1 MNRYLIFRTD
11 RIGDFIFSRIITD
24 AIKKKNSSN
33 IIDFVCSSYNANYV
47 KNFKD
52 INKIFILDK
61 YNLILMIKNLI
72 AINSNKYDYIIIL
85 DGKRRSVFFSIFLN
99 AKYKIVA
106 LKDWRPYLLLRLF
119 FDKYIINSE
128 AKNQYN
134 NFISLAN
141 LIDLKVDKN
150 IDYYKSYVFKKNQI
164 KITDSNFTLLH
175 LDEKW
180 FEGFYYNDFVYM
192 NLNNKNF
199 DMLIKTIF
207 DKFKNKII
215 ITSGYTKVPIF
226 NEIIKKN
233 FIKIDDNKFI
243 SKKYKSR
250 LKFIDNT
257 DFQDLELIVKRSK
270 ILICCEGAISHVSNA
285 FKVKTLALV
294 NYSGVGTGIF
304 WTGHM
309 PKISLIYRT
318 NIKKICS
325 LIKKIN

>member
-24 AIKKKNSSN
+24 SIKKNNSSN
-33 IIDFVCSSYNANYV
+33 IIDFVCSSYNANYI
-47 KNFKD
+47 KNYKD

-99 AKYKIVA
+99 AKYKIVV
-106 LKDWRPYLLLRLF
+106 LKDWRPYLLLKLF
-119 FDKYIINSE
+119 FNKYIINSE
-128 AKNQYN
+128 VKSQYD
-134 NFISLAN
+134 NFTFLAN

-150 IDYYKSYVFKKNQI
+150 ISYYKNYLFKKKKI
-164 KITDSNFTLLH
+164 KDSNFTLLH

-180 FEGFYYNDFVYM
+180 FEGFYYNDFAYM

-199 DMLIKTIF
+199 DIFIKTIF
-207 DKFKNKII
+207 DKFKNNII

-233 FIKIDDNKFI
+233 FIKINDNEFI
-243 SKKYKSR
+243 SKKYKNR
-250 LKFIDNT
+250 LKFFDNT
-257 DFQDLELIVKRSK
+257 DFQDLELIVKKSK

-285 FKVKTLALV
+285 FKIKTLALV
-294 NYSGVGTGIF
+294 NYSGVRTGIF
-304 WTGHM
+304 WTSHM
-309 PKISLIYRT
+309 SRISLIYRT

-325 LIKKIN
+325 IIKNIK

>member
-33 IIDFVCSSYNANYV
+33 IIDFVCSSYNANYI

-226 NEIIKKN
+226 NEIIKKK

-243 SKKYKSR
+243 SKKYKNR
-250 LKFIDNT
+250 LKFFDNT
-257 DFQDLELIVKRSK
+257 DFQDLEVIVKK
-270 ILICCEGAISHVSNA
+270 CNNLICCEGAISHVSNA
-285 FKVKTLALV
+285 FKINTIALV
-294 NYSGVGTGIF
+294 NYSGANTGAF

-309 PKISLIYRT
+309 SKITLIYRDD
-318 NIKKICS
+318 IKKICN
-325 LIKKIN
+325 LIKNLK